1 MSPNAAFTVYYSA
14 VLLRNGG
21 IKTAIEAER
30 TAHDA
35 LLSVRED
42 LAPGSWEAI
51 GIYTAIPTI
60 AAFDGDGHIGPG
72 GLVGLRLRVDLEAVG
87 VLGRNARSNWHR
99 FDGDLKLRSRRYRC
113 VTLGCEPWRFLGRLV
128 EPSWVRPK

>member
-14 VLLRNGG
+14 VLLRDGG

-60 AAFDGDGHIGPG
+60 AAFDGDSRQAPKLTNAIKSSYFPASDTTTDSVVEGTPLPG
-72 GLVGLRLRVDLEAVG
+72 KVWKPA
-87 VLGRNARSNWHR
+87 
-99 FDGDLKLRSRRYRC
+99 C
-113 VTLGCEPWRFLGRLV
+113 VILPF
-128 EPSWVRPK
+128 PKRTAEGADRATA